1 MPLLGARTVGYDD
14 IEIGSKI
21 PILVIEISLVQ
32 MVMYCAITWDFARL
46 HYDPQ
51 FVQKFGLTRPV
62 VDPQMHGAFA
72 ARMLSDWISD
82 SGRIRRLSLKY
93 KAPCYLE
100 NTITYGG
107 EVVNKSTEGDAKY
120 IDCDLTAANEKGEQ
134 PIVGT
139 ASILFY

>member
-1 MPLLGARTVGYDD
+1 MGYDD

-21 PILVIEISLVQ
+21 PILVIEISSVQ

-72 ARMLSDWISD
+72 ARMLSDWILD
-82 SGRIRRLSLKY
+82 SGRITRLSLKY
-93 KAPCYLE
+93 KAPCYLGD
-100 NTITYGG
+100 TITYGG
-107 EVVNKSTEGDAKY
+107 EVVNKYIEDNAQY
-120 IDCDLTAANEKGEQ
+120 IDCDLTATNEKREQ
-134 PIVGT
+134 PMVGT